1 MTVRTCKQIAGV
13 AQSVGHTT
21 ETATGIKSK
30 NLIIFLVHFYLD
42 QWKKEL
48 TENKISFKPIDLSKV
63 QVRASL

>member
-48 TENKISFKPIDLSKV
+48 THRK
-63 QVRASL
+63 